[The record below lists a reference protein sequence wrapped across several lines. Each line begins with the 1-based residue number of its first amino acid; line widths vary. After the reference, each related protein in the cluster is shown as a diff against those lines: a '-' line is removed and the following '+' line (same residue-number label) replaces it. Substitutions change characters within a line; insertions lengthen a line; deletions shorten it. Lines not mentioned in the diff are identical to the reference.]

1 MDKERS
7 KKYRRWSIAAVIVTV
22 AVIAVPALYIAVIDP
37 FFHFH
42 KPLESL
48 EYPLD
53 SEWYQNDG
61 IVRHFDYDAMLTGTS
76 MAENFRTSQIDE
88 LFGVS
93 SVKTAYNGSS
103 FLQTNALIKQ
113 AVRCQPELKRV
124 FRSLDFN
131 RLIADDVYAI
141 RSDIDLPEYLYN
153 NNPFDDVKYLVNK
166 DVLFNKAY
174 HVIKFTKSG
183 QTTTSFDDYYNWNDE
198 YTYSREAVLED
209 SPRKDRSETLQS
221 VSDEDFVRIA
231 ENMEKNVIS
240 VAREN
245 PGMEF
250 YYFVPP
256 YSIYYFDSLNQEGSL
271 EKSLELHEYALS
283 LMLDVPNIRLFSFM
297 DMYSVIDDL
306 NNYKDMYH
314 YGEWVNAEML
324 EYMKNEEHML
334 TAENYEKYCEDVRD
348 HYLNY
353 DYDGDFGSPADIET
367 DTQ

>member
-1 MDKERS
+1 MKKNRSDKF
-7 KKYRRWSIAAVIVTV
+7 KIWSIAAVIITA

-42 KPLESL
+42 KPLGSL

-61 IVRHFDYDAMLTGTS
+61 ILRHFDYDAMMTGTS
-76 MAENFRTSQIDE
+76 MVENFKASQIDE
-88 LFGVS
+88 LFGVN
-93 SVKTAYNGSS
+93 SVKTAYNGST
-103 FLQTNALIKQ
+103 FLQTNRLIKQ
-113 AVRCQPELKRV
+113 AVKCQPELKLV

-141 RSDIDLPEYLYN
+141 RGDIELPEYLYN
-153 NNPFDDVKYLVNK
+153 DNPFDDVKYLVNK
-166 DVLFNKAY
+166 DVLFDNAY
-174 HVIKFTKSG
+174 NVIQFTKSG
-183 QTTTSFDDYYNWNDE
+183 QTTTSFDDYYNWNDD
-198 YTYSREAVLED
+198 YTYSREAVLSD
-209 SPRKDRSETLQS
+209 SPRKDRSGTLQS
-221 VSDEDFVRIA
+221 ASDEDYARIA
-231 ENMEKNVIS
+231 GNMEKNIIS

-245 PGMEF
+245 PDIEF

-271 EKSLELHEYALS
+271 EKSLKLHEYALQ
-283 LMLDVPNIRLFSFM
+283 LMLEVPNIRLFSFM
-297 DMYSVIDDL
+297 DMYSVTDDL

-324 EYMKNEEHML
+324 DCMKNDEHRL
-334 TAENYEKYCEDVRD
+334 TAENFEKYCADVSD

-353 DYDGDFGSPADIET
+353 DYDGDFTTLPE
-367 DTQ
+367 